1 MKIALPPSRSLPAM
15 PGGASVK
22 RALLLAAAVLALAGC
37 QADEP
42 TLGGIVVGVTEAE
55 RADALSYLDESAKYY
70 EHPLVPEVGQR
81 VEVRLDDGSAVTVQ
95 HNGPRRYEPGDRV
108 RLLKDS
114 HGDLYL

>member
-1 MKIALPPSRSLPAM
+1 MKPGPRHAAAM

-22 RALLLAAAVLALAGC
+22 RTLLLAAALLALAGC

-42 TLGGIVVGVTEAE
+42 TLGGTVIGVAETE

-95 HNGPRRYEPGDRV
+95 HNGSRRYEPGDRV

-114 HGDLYL
+114 HGDLFL

>member
-1 MKIALPPSRSLPAM
+1 MKTRLPCASSAVTR
-15 PGGASVK
+15 GGASVK
-22 RALLLAAAVLALAGC
+22 RALLVAAALLALAGC

-42 TLGGIVVGVTEAE
+42 TLGGTVVGVKEAE
-55 RADALSYLDESAKYY
+55 HTDALSYLDESAKYY

-114 HGDLYL
+114 HGELFL